1 MVLRDPHKTPS
12 SEAEGGGPTTAR
24 VIAFLAALATVLL
37 AFPAA
42 ITMSRGVV
50 LPGWYRVGS
59 VVVALPYFAVL
70 GGIFF
75 VRPRLAGMLAMT
87 AGAVG
92 SALIGFDLLAASW
105 RIGPLGVIAAY
116 LLISPVQGIG
126 VPFAQFQLL
135 WGGHALWNARAL
147 PLWRQATIGLAAVAA
162 FAGLL
167 AFESARQAWTVRHS
181 LAATNDI
188 FTLSPKQSAR
198 GDLYE
203 TLPCLARYAND
214 HGEYPESLD
223 AVGPRGSKCLPEV
236 VIKPIPGYV
245 TSYEPHRSSE
255 NGPRDVFAL
264 RYEPVNKAE
273 RADAFFQADETGLV
287 YSGVDANG
295 RPQYPIQ
302 NDTGTLDY
310 MTAGVEYFRLLAGTY
325 SYPSTLQES
334 AAARS
339 IDLFKQFN
347 LAPERDDPKRAG
359 RLEGYRFQYTPGPV
373 DATGHILTYRFD
385 ARPVV
390 YGRDYKRSYMCES
403 TGHFH
408 ATDEDRAAE
417 PTDPNPRFD
426 AALKEDLP
434 GPCHTFEQV
443 RFEHAKYLAT
453 QKERVK

>member
-1 MVLRDPHKTPS
+1 
-12 SEAEGGGPTTAR
+12 
-24 VIAFLAALATVLL
+24 
-37 AFPAA
+37 
-42 ITMSRGVV
+42 
-50 LPGWYRVGS
+50 
-59 VVVALPYFAVL
+59 
-70 GGIFF
+70 
-75 VRPRLAGMLAMT
+75 
-87 AGAVG
+87 
-92 SALIGFDLLAASW
+92 
-105 RIGPLGVIAAY
+105 
-116 LLISPVQGIG
+116 
-126 VPFAQFQLL
+126 
-135 WGGHALWNARAL
+135 
-147 PLWRQATIGLAAVAA
+147 
-162 FAGLL
+162 
-167 AFESARQAWTVRHS
+167 
-181 LAATNDI
+181 
-188 FTLSPKQSAR
+188 
-198 GDLYE
+198 
-203 TLPCLARYAND
+203 
-214 HGEYPESLD
+214 
-223 AVGPRGSKCLPEV
+223 
-236 VIKPIPGYV
+236 
-245 TSYEPHRSSE
+245 
-255 NGPRDVFAL
+255 
-264 RYEPVNKAE
+264 
-273 RADAFFQADETGLV
+273 
-287 YSGVDANG
+287 
-295 RPQYPIQ
+295 
-302 NDTGTLDY
+302 